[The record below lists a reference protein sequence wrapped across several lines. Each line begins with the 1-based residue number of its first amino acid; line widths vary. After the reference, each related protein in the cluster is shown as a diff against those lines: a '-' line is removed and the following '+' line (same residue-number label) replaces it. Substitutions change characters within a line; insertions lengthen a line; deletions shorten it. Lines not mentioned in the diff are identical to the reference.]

1 MSRSRRLAIALVG
14 VVCFAIGALYFA
26 AHPDHEWWEITGE
39 PETVPIQVDGD
50 GSVAT
55 TVFE

>member
-1 MSRSRRLAIALVG
+1 MTRTTTIAVSAVG
-14 VVCFAIGALYFA
+14 IVCFAIGALALA
-26 AHPDHEWWEITGE
+26 AHPDHRWQEITGE
-39 PETVPIQVDGD
+39 PEMVPIQVDGD